1 MHEFKIQDLIKFG
14 SSLAMVLAHL
24 HDEREHSVCA
34 FNTIVGLS
42 TEDMEISWFL
52 WPNSYI
58 EL

>member
-1 MHEFKIQDLIKFG
+1 
-14 SSLAMVLAHL
+14 MVLAHL

-42 TEDMEISWFL
+42 TEDIEISWFL

>member
-1 MHEFKIQDLIKFG
+1 
-14 SSLAMVLAHL
+14 MVLAHL

-58 EL
+58 EALEECGETFIK